1 MWSGRCVLA
10 DRMVGAAG
18 CFETSVNAP
27 DCDVTYQNVIVF
39 VVTGSVKSLIMID
52 FGI

>member
-1 MWSGRCVLA
+1 
-10 DRMVGAAG
+10 MVGAAG